1 MNIETPTSTPAESPI
16 RQHYNELHVHCGEIL
31 ALSSTGG
38 NESKIAR
45 SHLFAQELEVWTS
58 VLEMRRETTLF
69 KMAAHEYQFAI
80 LALAQGHYR
89 HAFKGLRLVL
99 ELTLQAGH
107 LSIHELEL
115 REWLQSEKDTIW
127 ATLVNRDNG
136 VLSARYVRSFFP
148 ALEKHV
154 AYHLTLAEQVY
165 RECSECVHG
174 NIPKHIPLPDSLVF
188 SQQSFDMWHAKADI
202 IAMLCHFM
210 LVLRYLKELHQNDT
224 SKLES
229 LLIARL
235 GHIQELRV
243 ALGGPTGG

>member
-1 MNIETPTSTPAESPI
+1 MS
-16 RQHYNELHVHCGEIL
+16 L
-31 ALSSTGG
+31 TGG
-38 NESKIAR
+38 NEPKIAR
-45 SHLFAQELEVWTS
+45 SHHFTQELGVWTS
-58 VLEMRRETTLF
+58 VLGLRRETTLF
-69 KMAAHEYQFAI
+69 KMAAHEYQYAI

-115 REWLQSEKDTIW
+115 REWLLSEKDTIW

-136 VLSARYVRSFFP
+136 VLSARYVKSFFP
-148 ALEKHV
+148 SLEKHIG
-154 AYHLTLAEQVY
+154 YHLALVEQVY

-174 NIPKHIPLPDSLVF
+174 NIPKHIPLPDSLTF
-188 SQQSFDMWHAKADI
+188 SQESFDLWHAKADI

-210 LVLRYLKELHQNDT
+210 LALRYLKELAHDEKA
-224 SKLES
+224 KLETI
-229 LLIARL
+229 LIARL

-243 ALGGPTGG
+243 ELGGPTGG